1 MRKLF
6 SLLILTILLTSSCT
20 RSVDCEVKPGVNIEQ
35 TTPKDNET
43 SVLDTIEVNPK
54 GEVSCSF

>member
-1 MRKLF
+1 LT
-6 SLLILTILLTSSCT
+6 LTILLTSSCT

-35 TTPKDNET
+35 TTPKDKET